1 MPASFFKN
9 LYILRVS
16 KNLSVLNKHI
26 FGNMMLR
33 VDFMHF
39 QLLLS
44 KAEIKDF
51 IKTQKTKNKKNKQ
64 FEIRTHIQK
73 TQMKNKDSND

>member
-9 LYILRVS
+9 LYILRFS

-33 VDFMHF
+33 VDFIHF

-51 IKTQKTKNKKNKQ
+51 IKTQKTKKANKK
-64 FEIRTHIQK
+64 TYP
-73 TQMKNKDSND
+73 KDSNENKDLND

>member
-16 KNLSVLNKHI
+16 KNLSVLNKRI

-33 VDFMHF
+33 VDFIHF

-44 KAEIKDF
+44 KTEIKDF
-51 IKTQKTKNKKNKQ
+51 IKTQKTKKANEK
-64 FEIRTHIQK
+64 
-73 TQMKNKDSND
+73 